1 MGPSLALRNVACQ
14 LRFVD
19 SSSYHCHCITMT
31 LSQAWLAGS
40 HHRTTK
46 SGILV
51 ETGGTLPRD
60 RASPDQDL
68 DKDQEEEEEA
78 KEN

>member
-1 MGPSLALRNVACQ
+1 
-14 LRFVD
+14 
-19 SSSYHCHCITMT
+19 MT

-68 DKDQEEEEEA
+68 DKDQEEEEA

>member
-19 SSSYHCHCITMT
+19 SSSYHCIILT

-68 DKDQEEEEEA
+68 DKDQEEEEVN
-78 KEN
+78 EN

>member
-1 MGPSLALRNVACQ
+1 
-14 LRFVD
+14 
-19 SSSYHCHCITMT
+19 MT
-31 LSQAWLAGS
+31 LFQAWLAGS

-60 RASPDQDL
+60 RASPDQEEGEDL
-68 DKDQEEEEEA
+68 DQEQEQEEA

>member
-1 MGPSLALRNVACQ
+1 MHVYFGS
-14 LRFVD
+14 FVD
-19 SSSYHCHCITMT
+19 SSSYHRLILT

-68 DKDQEEEEEA
+68 DQDQEEEEA

>member
-1 MGPSLALRNVACQ
+1 
-14 LRFVD
+14 
-19 SSSYHCHCITMT
+19 MT
-31 LSQAWLAGS
+31 RLQAWLAGS

-60 RASPDQDL
+60 RASPDQD
-68 DKDQEEEEEA
+68 QEEEQEQEEA